1 MVWCN
6 PEGEEHVFTFAD
18 MKEWSDKAANFLASC
33 GIGRGDFV
41 LVVLRR
47 HYQFWFAALALA
59 KLGAVMVPA
68 TFMLKEHDLE
78 YPPEGREHQ
87 GRRGHFVRRHCR
99 QWWTA
104 WRARAPR

>member
-1 MVWCN
+1 M
-6 PEGEEHVFTFAD
+6 FTFAD

-59 KLGAVMVPA
+59 SWARSWCRPPSCSRSTTWSTRLKGASIKAVVATSCGDIADSGGPRGGRVPHG
-68 TFMLKEHDLE
+68 K
-78 YPPEGREHQ
+78 
-87 GRRGHFVRRHCR
+87 RRRIS
-99 QWWTA
+99 
-104 WRARAPR
+104 